1 VWEPLMRKIGREDL
15 LGNPDYDTPEARL
28 PHLQEIFA
36 VIEEW
41 TLTKTKWE
49 AFSELNAINV
59 PCGPVYS
66 TKDLIEDEGLRAEG
80 MLVDVEHPDRGT
92 YTTVG
97 CPFTLSDSMVEV
109 RRSPLL
115 GEHNAEILQE
125 LLDAPDGELER
136 LAEAGVV

>member
-1 VWEPLMRKIGREDL
+1 VWEPLLRKIGREDL

-28 PHLQEIFA
+28 PRLQEIFEM
-36 VIEEW
+36 IEDW

-59 PCGPVYS
+59 PCGPVLS
-66 TKDLIEDEGLRAEG
+66 TKDLLEDEGLWAEG
-80 MLVDVEHPDRGT
+80 MLVDVEHPDRGN

-97 CPFTLSDSMVEV
+97 CPFTLSDSPVEV
-109 RRSPLL
+109 KRSPLL

-125 LLDAPDGELER
+125 LLDASEGELQR
-136 LAEAGVV
+136 LTEAGAV